1 MAVRIGFLILGFF
14 MALIGSVY
22 IITYLNLMT
31 VGYNFLEYV
40 NFIIRRTECIAFM
53 IGIILM
59 LLSIYLPGGDKYELH
74 L

>member
-1 MAVRIGFLILGFF
+1 MAVRVGFLMLGFF

-40 NFIIRRTECIAFM
+40 NFIIRRTECIIFM
-53 IGIILM
+53 IGMILM

>member
-40 NFIIRRTECIAFM
+40 NFIIRRTECIVFM